1 VNLPPHLPWCSSGR
15 SPHAARC
22 RGAACGEGVSGGHF
36 SSLPD
41 RANFQRSIRGGVAR
55 PRLRRRPQSRTRDS
69 IGEQRATTCAGPRG
83 RAGAPQC
90 RCHRHW
96 GDAEVAAAQ
105 QATRTIP
112 IVMAPS
118 GDPVRAGYVASLAR
132 PGGNITAVSFLSPD
146 VSAKLLEVLK
156 DALPKMSRVAVLWNS
171 ANPTKVVDF
180 DETQRAAQAPRL
192 TVFSIEVKAASE
204 LETALT
210 AIRRARADALLI
222 LVDQVLSHELR
233 PRIAE
238 FAIKRAYPVDCG
250 QLEIRGRRRPHWV
263 WAGRVRDVPPRCG
276 PRREGPEGGQ
286 PGGPSRRTAYETGV
300 VDQPQD
306 RQSSRSDDPPVP
318 PAAGGS
324 GHRVMERRTFL
335 GVIVGSLLA
344 APLAAEAQQ
353 TFSGSCQA
361 ICF

>member
-1 VNLPPHLPWCSSGR
+1 VISRRTFLGVLAGGLLTPP
-15 SPHAARC
+15 AVEA
-22 RGAACGEGVSGGHF
+22 
-36 SSLPD
+36 
-41 RANFQRSIRGGVAR
+41 
-55 PRLRRRPQSRTRDS
+55 
-69 IGEQRATTCAGPRG
+69 QRAEKVYRVGILAAYPIGPIFRDPFVAALRDLG
-83 RAGAPQC
+83 YVEGHNLALEIRSANNVPQ
-90 RCHRHW
+90 RVPALAVELVRLNVDVIVTG

-171 ANPTKVVDF
+171 ANPTKAVDF

-238 FAIKRAYPVDCG
+238 FAIKEHIPS
-250 QLEIRGRRRPHWV
+250 I
-263 WAGRVRDVPPRCG
+263 AGNSRYG
-276 PRREGPEGGQ
+276 A
-286 PGGPSRRTAYETGV
+286 RRT
-300 VDQPQD
+300 
-306 RQSSRSDDPPVP
+306 
-318 PAAGGS
+318 
-324 GHRVMERRTFL
+324 
-335 GVIVGSLLA
+335 
-344 APLAAEAQQ
+344 
-353 TFSGSCQA
+353 
-361 ICF
+361 

>member
-1 VNLPPHLPWCSSGR
+1 VISRRTFLGVLAGGLLTPP
-15 SPHAARC
+15 AVEA
-22 RGAACGEGVSGGHF
+22 
-36 SSLPD
+36 
-41 RANFQRSIRGGVAR
+41 
-55 PRLRRRPQSRTRDS
+55 
-69 IGEQRATTCAGPRG
+69 QRAEKVYRVGILAAYPIGPIFRDPFVAALRDLRYVEG
-83 RAGAPQC
+83 HNLALEIRSANNVPQ
-90 RCHRHW
+90 RVPALAVELVRLNVDVIVTG

-222 LVDQVLSHELR
+222 LVDQVLGHELR

-238 FAIKRAYPVDCG
+238 FAIKEHIPS
-250 QLEIRGRRRPHWV
+250 I
-263 WAGRVRDVPPRCG
+263 AGN
-276 PRREGPEGGQ
+276 
-286 PGGPSRRTAYETGV
+286 SRYA
-300 VDQPQD
+300 
-306 RQSSRSDDPPVP
+306 
-318 PAAGGS
+318 AAGGLI
-324 GHRVMERRTFL
+324 GYGPGGFEMYRRAAGLVAKVLKGANPADLPVEQPTKLELLINPKTAKAL
-335 GVIVGSLLA
+335 GLTIPQSLLQRA
-344 APLAAEAQQ
+344 DQVIE
-353 TFSGSCQA
+353 
-361 ICF
+361 

>member
-1 VNLPPHLPWCSSGR
+1 VISRRTFLGVLAGGLLTPP
-15 SPHAARC
+15 AVEA
-22 RGAACGEGVSGGHF
+22 
-36 SSLPD
+36 
-41 RANFQRSIRGGVAR
+41 
-55 PRLRRRPQSRTRDS
+55 
-69 IGEQRATTCAGPRG
+69 QRAEKVYRVGILAAYPIGPIFRDPFVAALRDLG
-83 RAGAPQC
+83 YVEGHNLALEIRSANNVPERVPILAVELVRLNVDVIVTG
-90 RCHRHW
+90 

-171 ANPTKVVDF
+171 ANPTKAVDF

-233 PRIAE
+233 PRIAK
-238 FAIKRAYPVDCG
+238 FAMKQHI
-250 QLEIRGRRRPHWV
+250 LSI
-263 WAGRVRDVPPRCG
+263 AGNSGYAAV
-276 PRREGPEGGQ
+276 GGLMGYG
-286 PGGPSRRTAYETGV
+286 PGGGEMYRR
-300 VDQPQD
+300 
-306 RQSSRSDDPPVP
+306 
-318 PAAGGS
+318 AAGLVAKILKGANPADLP
-324 GHRVMERRTFL
+324 VEQPTKLELAVNLKTAKAL
-335 GVIVGSLLA
+335 GLTIPQSLLLRA
-344 APLAAEAQQ
+344 DQVIE
-353 TFSGSCQA
+353 
-361 ICF
+361 